1 MGGERMHND
10 KAYDS
15 WLEAIRENKSC
26 ALGTVLHGEEKEN
39 FEPVR
44 MFLDED
50 GGMVDTLDDR
60 TVAGVIRVR
69 LKEKLAEDNA
79 KGEIVKIALEDGGV
93 VSVFIDIHH
102 PPVQVMI
109 FGAGHDAVPVA
120 KYSVSLGFD
129 TTVVDARETF
139 NNAERF
145 PGAERIIVQP
155 DHYREHINI
164 KKNTFVIIMNH
175 HIEKD
180 RESLAFALKSGAP
193 YVGVLGPR
201 SRREKM
207 MDQLHEDGLSFSE
220 NELARMHNPIGLDIG
235 AESSEEIAISIMS
248 EIIAL
253 SKGHRGGFLHDKH
266 SIHKYPSRYEMPA
279 ASTNG

>member
-1 MGGERMHND
+1 MHKD

-15 WLEAIRENKSC
+15 WLEAVRNNRSC
-26 ALGTVLHGEEKEN
+26 GLATVLHGEDAEN
-39 FEPVR
+39 FQPARV
-44 MFLDED
+44 FLDED
-50 GGMVDTLDDR
+50 DGLVSTIDDQVL
-60 TVAGVIRVR
+60 TDVIHAR

-79 KGEIVKIALEDGGV
+79 KGEIVKIALEDGVV
-93 VSVFIDIHH
+93 VSIFVDIHH
-102 PPVQVMI
+102 PPVQVII

-139 NNAERF
+139 NNEERF
-145 PGAERIIVQP
+145 PGSERIIAQP
-155 DHYREHINI
+155 EFYRERINI
-164 KKNTFVIIMNH
+164 TKNTFVVIMNH
-175 HIEKD
+175 HMEKD
-180 RESLAFALKSGAP
+180 RESLAFALQSEAP

-207 MDQLHEDGLSFSE
+207 MDQLHGEGVSFSE
-220 NELARMHNPIGLDIG
+220 SELSRMHNPIGLDIG
-235 AESSEEIAISIMS
+235 AESSEEIAISILS

-266 SIHKYPSRYEMPA
+266 SIHKYPTRYEMPA
-279 ASTNG
+279 GSTNG